1 MPSELCGLVDGRG
14 GQSHRCSA
22 LRCEDS
28 RAMPSVRPTVGSQ
41 SSQSGAHITH
51 CSLQDCPW
59 AARGAH
65 CSTATGQALLAAP
78 APPRTGLEAIPAQSP
93 SRNTPLSCALN
104 FDLLLN
110 CHSPGKR

>member
-14 GQSHRCSA
+14 GQSHRCST

-65 CSTATGQALLAAP
+65 CRAQLRVRPCWQPLHRHALGWKQSLPKALSEI
-78 APPRTGLEAIPAQSP
+78 PRSP
-93 SRNTPLSCALN
+93 V
-104 FDLLLN
+104 
-110 CHSPGKR
+110 H